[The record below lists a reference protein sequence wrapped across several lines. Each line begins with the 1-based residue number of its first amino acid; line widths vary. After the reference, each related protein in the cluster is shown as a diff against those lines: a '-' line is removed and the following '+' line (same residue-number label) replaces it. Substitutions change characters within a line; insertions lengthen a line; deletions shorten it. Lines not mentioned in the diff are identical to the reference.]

1 MTLEALVAE
10 GWNLRAAARSLHVH
24 VNTLL
29 YRVARIEELVG
40 RRLDDMDVRSALGV
54 ALTARR
60 LVHLDESTEAAPGAR
75 SDDCLHTPT
84 ASTDATVAV
93 SPTTAGT

>member
-1 MTLEALVAE
+1 
-10 GWNLRAAARSLHVH
+10 VH

-40 RRLDDMDVRSALGV
+40 RRLDDIDVRSALGV

-60 LVHLDESTEAAPGAR
+60 LVDLDESTEPPPVIDRTLAPYPYGLDA
-75 SDDCLHTPT
+75 
-84 ASTDATVAV
+84 ATVPV
-93 SPTTAGT
+93 SPTSAGT